1 MGKLYPSIVD
11 EVPAMVSKV
20 INISLPEEL
29 LREIDEA
36 AAFEH
41 RTRSEL
47 MRESVRS
54 YIESRRRWREIQTIG
69 AERARALGLRTEDDV
84 EDLLDSLPD

>member
-1 MGKLYPSIVD
+1 MGKLYPIIGD
-11 EVPAMVSKV
+11 EVTTTVSKV

-41 RTRSEL
+41 RSRSEL
-47 MRESVRS
+47 LRESARE
-54 YIESRRRWREIQTIG
+54 YIDAHRWRRIQ
-69 AERARALGLRTEDDV
+69 AVVSERARAAGILTEDDV
-84 EDLLDSLPD
+84 EDLIDSVSE